1 MAGDRVSARLRHH
14 PRLTAHVHPSPPRT
28 ATRQASTCSF
38 IPAGMERTATVA
50 RYTII
55 GYEEYPAL
63 NLHPVDDDRGVQLPP
78 QLYGRWLQARTALDT
93 VQRDVIAHL
102 RASGGRIAI
111 PGDLW
116 ELLEHTEAALPE
128 GDGIRAQAT
137 GAMSDRHRL

>member
-1 MAGDRVSARLRHH
+1 
-14 PRLTAHVHPSPPRT
+14 
-28 ATRQASTCSF
+28 
-38 IPAGMERTATVA
+38 MERTATVA

-111 PGDLW
+111 PEELW
-116 ELLEHTEAALPE
+116 ELQDHTDAALTE
-128 GDGIRAQAT
+128 DDGDRVHGHGELSA
-137 GAMSDRHRL
+137 RL